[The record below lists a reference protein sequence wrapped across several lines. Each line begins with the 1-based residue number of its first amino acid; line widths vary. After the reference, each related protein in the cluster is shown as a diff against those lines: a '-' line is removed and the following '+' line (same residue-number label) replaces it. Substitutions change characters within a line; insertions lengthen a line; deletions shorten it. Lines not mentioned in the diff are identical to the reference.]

1 MNIAFV
7 LSDLMSPMLSRYCDA
22 FDARLLQGKF
32 VSDRLT
38 DSGRLVAVI
47 PSGAKWVCSL
57 VQENIKKSSICSSR
71 SANSASSA
79 GGTSTTS
86 SHSSTSTVVPDR
98 LASLSTGLK
107 KGR

>member
-1 MNIAFV
+1 MLV
-7 LSDLMSPMLSRYCDA
+7 LALAPALVLAGASA
-22 FDARLLQGKF
+22 ITGARTGSGTGKF

-79 GGTSTTS
+79 SGTSTTS
-86 SHSSTSTVVPDR
+86 SHSSTSTVVPDQ